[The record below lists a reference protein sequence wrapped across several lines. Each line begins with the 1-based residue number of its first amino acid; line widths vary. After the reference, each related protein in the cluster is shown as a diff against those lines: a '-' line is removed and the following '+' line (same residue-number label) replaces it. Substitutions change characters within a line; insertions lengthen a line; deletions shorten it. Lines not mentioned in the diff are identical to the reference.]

1 MAEEISP
8 LEDCGWWMERLRKDA
23 KANRHKALFLA
34 DVIKADPASKTHHD
48 EAAAELRRLHAENK
62 TLRKQ
67 HLEAHRNS
75 STIFAALV
83 EISLLTHLG
92 GEVAEYGDVV
102 DAVRR
107 LRKEKA
113 GLLEALKFYG
123 SSCDATEST
132 PCGYEGNLCC
142 KRARAAIARA
152 EGEKG

>member
-1 MAEEISP
+1 MSQP
-8 LEDCGWWMERLRKDA
+8 
-23 KANRHKALFLA
+23 KALFLA

-107 LRKEKA
+107 LREEKA

-142 KRARAAIARA
+142 KRARVAIAWA
-152 EGEKG
+152 EGEKT